1 MFEAEVCAPVS
12 ETLIREVINGLKNER
27 APSVDGITSS
37 MLKLAGP
44 GAVKFVTSLVND
56 ILSEGKVP
64 ESLLTGK
71 MTLIDKKKPSLL
83 VSGKRPL
90 TVSSV
95 ILSLITKI
103 VHARMDPICER
114 EGFYGPVQF
123 GFRKGRSTSD
133 CVFILLAAIRR
144 AKKKNHT
151 ISLAFCDIAKA
162 YDSVNRELMYLK
174 LDSIGFGGRV
184 KGLIQSMYFNDSVR
198 VRLGGGLSSPLWF
211 TRGVKQGCVLSPML
225 FSLYISGLGKVLH
238 STKEGVSFNGVFITA
253 LFFADDLVLI
263 SRTKRRGMDRLL
275 KAVHKF
281 CTDMDMKLAVEK
293 TVILAYGTNQ
303 NRWKVTEGEPDIEQA
318 LVAKYL
324 GIDVNIQGRNL
335 IKPRESKMIGGART
349 YAHTIM
355 GCTRSGLDR
364 SLTAYRL
371 WESCA
376 IPGFLYGT
384 EAMVISKT
392 AVKELEKIQHSVA
405 SFILQLPQSS
415 SQVMGWMEAGLQPIQ
430 QRLDTKSV
438 LFAHSLIAG
447 KKDPITKSVVDTT
460 LADLTDPWTKKVV
473 SILEEAGIQGLVN
486 TSKRS
491 LKRQMRE
498 HHVSQL
504 RQAKSEHSSLRWLT
518 EPKDWF
524 KLQAHINDSKQC
536 AVLNQVR
543 AGDAGLGNRRPNHLG
558 LMYKECPWCS
568 AIGIK
573 VLLNELHVILECPG
587 SGHAR
592 RATGV
597 ADFLNAR
604 SPVMKDQNIMIEFL
618 GGDGADVDTMMLRG
632 NWTLTVLEE
641 WRLAIA
647 QL

>member
-1 MFEAEVCAPVS
+1 
-12 ETLIREVINGLKNER
+12 
-27 APSVDGITSS
+27 
-37 MLKLAGP
+37 
-44 GAVKFVTSLVND
+44 
-56 ILSEGKVP
+56 
-64 ESLLTGK
+64 
-71 MTLIDKKKPSLL
+71 
-83 VSGKRPL
+83 
-90 TVSSV
+90 
-95 ILSLITKI
+95 
-103 VHARMDPICER
+103 
-114 EGFYGPVQF
+114 
-123 GFRKGRSTSD
+123 
-133 CVFILLAAIRR
+133 
-144 AKKKNHT
+144 
-151 ISLAFCDIAKA
+151 
-162 YDSVNRELMYLK
+162 
-174 LDSIGFGGRV
+174 
-184 KGLIQSMYFNDSVR
+184 
-198 VRLGGGLSSPLWF
+198 
-211 TRGVKQGCVLSPML
+211 
-225 FSLYISGLGKVLH
+225 
-238 STKEGVSFNGVFITA
+238 
-253 LFFADDLVLI
+253 
-263 SRTKRRGMDRLL
+263 MDRLL

-324 GIDVNIQGRNL
+324 GIEISLQGRNL

-364 SLTAYRL
+364 ALTAYRL

-392 AVKELEKIQHSVA
+392 TCKELEKIQHSVG

-438 LFAHSLIAG
+438 LFAHSLTAG
-447 KKDPITKSVVDTT
+447 KKDPIIKAVVDAT
-460 LADLTDPWTKKVV
+460 LADLTDPWTKRVQA
-473 SILEEAGIQGLVN
+473 ILEEAGIDNLVN
-486 TSKRS
+486 ISKRM
-491 LKRQMRE
+491 LKRRMRE

-504 RQAKSEHSSLRWLT
+504 RQAKSDHSSLRWLT
-518 EPKDWF
+518 EPKEWF
-524 KLQAHINDSKQC
+524 KLQVHINDSKQC

-558 LMYKECPWCS
+558 LTYKECPWCS
-568 AIGIK
+568 AIGIR
-573 VLLNELHVILECPG
+573 VLLNELHVILDCPG

-592 RATGV
+592 RATGIGV
-597 ADFLNAR
+597 FLKAR
-604 SPVMKDQNIMIEFL
+604 LPLLTEHAIMIEFL
-618 GGDGADVDTMMLRG
+618 GGDGANVETMMLRG
-632 NWTLTVLEE
+632 DWTLTVLEE